1 MNARVLMRVAA
12 AVGGLILSAT
22 VGHAAEVKVFTSVAL
37 TAALNELSPIFEQKT
52 GHKLVIDYN
61 LAAVQK
67 KRLVEGDRADVIIL
81 TRSMMEDLAKQNKL
95 APGNIVNVAGTPVAL
110 AARAGVPKPD
120 ISTVEAFKQTL
131 LSAKSISY
139 ADPAKGG
146 LSGVVAGKAIERLGI
161 AEQMKAKT
169 TLVPGAQSPDLV
181 AKGEVEFGIAQASE
195 IVPIAGIQ
203 LVGPLPGELGSMTL
217 FTGGVGAET
226 QSADAAKALI
236 DFLSGPKRRRTSSR
250 RGSKRDYK
258 WCTETGSQTPISL
271 KRLALSGTIVT
282 PRLPARAE
290 FSFPCSATI
299 RSPSPPCASLSHAPS
314 HAHSSSARAAAKLR
328 VDHHDRY

>member
-1 MNARVLMRVAA
+1 MSARVLMRVAA

-37 TAALNELSPIFEQKT
+37 TAAFNEISPIFEQKT
-52 GHKLVIDYN
+52 GHKLIIDFN

-81 TRSMMEDLAKQNKL
+81 TRSMMEDLAKEKKL
-95 APGNIVNVAGTPVAL
+95 APGDLVNVAGTPVAL

-131 LSAKSISY
+131 LSARSISY

-146 LSGVVAGKAIERLGI
+146 LSGVVASKAIERLGI

-181 AKGEVEFGIAQASE
+181 AKGEVELGIAQASE
-195 IVPIAGIQ
+195 IVPIAGTQ

-217 FTGGVGAET
+217 FTGAVGAET

-236 DFLSGPKRRRTSSR
+236 DFLSGPEAAPHFK
-250 RGSKRDYK
+250 SKGFQ
-258 WCTETGSQTPISL
+258 TGL
-271 KRLALSGTIVT
+271 
-282 PRLPARAE
+282 
-290 FSFPCSATI
+290 
-299 RSPSPPCASLSHAPS
+299 
-314 HAHSSSARAAAKLR
+314 
-328 VDHHDRY
+328 

>member
-12 AVGGLILSAT
+12 AAGALILSAT
-22 VGHAAEVKVFTSVAL
+22 VGHAAEIKVFTSVAL
-37 TAALNELSPIFEQKT
+37 TAALNEVSPIFEQKT
-52 GHKLVIDYN
+52 GHKLVIDFN

-67 KRLVEGDRADVIIL
+67 KRLLDGDRADVIIL
-81 TRSMMEDLAKQNKL
+81 TRSMMEDLAKENKL
-95 APGNIVNVAGTPVAL
+95 APGNLVNVAGTPVAL

-131 LSAKSISY
+131 LSARSISY

-181 AKGEVEFGIAQASE
+181 AKGEVELGIAQASE
-195 IVPIAGIQ
+195 IVPVAGVQ

-217 FTGGVGAET
+217 FTGGVGAGT
-226 QSADAAKALI
+226 ASADAAKALI
-236 DFLSGPKRRRTSSR
+236 EFLSGKDAAPHFK
-250 RGSKRDYK
+250 SKGF
-258 WCTETGSQTPISL
+258 ETGL
-271 KRLALSGTIVT
+271 
-282 PRLPARAE
+282 
-290 FSFPCSATI
+290 
-299 RSPSPPCASLSHAPS
+299 
-314 HAHSSSARAAAKLR
+314 
-328 VDHHDRY
+328 